1 MALPYLVR
9 RQAEQELAAYC
20 ENRVPASVRDQVRLE
35 YEFRGNSATIVER
48 RVPWHPALEGEA
60 WTRMPIAQLRYVPDR
75 RRWTLHWPDRNTRW
89 HEDDAVGPAKTL
101 APLLAEVDDDPT
113 GIYWG

>member
-1 MALPYLVR
+1 MALPHLVR
-9 RQAEQELAAYC
+9 HQAEQELVAYC
-20 ENRVPASVRDQVRLE
+20 ANRVPASVRDQVRLE

-48 RVPWHPALEGEA
+48 RVPWHPALEGET

-75 RRWTLHWPDRNTRW
+75 GRRTLYWADRNTRW
-89 HEDDAVGPAKTL
+89 HEDDTVGPAKTL